1 MASLLSTR
9 RHESRTRG
17 QKEKK
22 RKQQQQQQQNGARM
36 EGPQFH
42 VRHCFVAYFFFRF
55 VPIFTGFS
63 LILRKCFV
71 CLFCLFFCD
80 VGPFFFLPS
89 FGAPVPPTGGS
100 RPRGRDPPPWN
111 RVGETPK
118 RFIRSSGTS
127 TGVDP
132 KVGHW

>member
-22 RKQQQQQQQNGARM
+22 TTTTTTTTKWRPNGRAPISR
-36 EGPQFH
+36 PPLFRC
-42 VRHCFVAYFFFRF
+42 VFFFRF